1 MFCIFIC
8 MYDDTYVEIQFN
20 NSKPIKSISSWN
32 MVKNTKTL
40 YVVLFLNKTSKEC
53 KKTQQVMF
61 CIFAIMMSLTLNS
74 KFCKVITSWNLT
86 KMSQNFVQDSFSIN
100 LTKICHKSKGKFW
113 PQVQFKVFLNANRVF
128 LNKFILR
135 KHYIFCSLTTDSK
148 AFMIQHLH
156 PKRLEWGQ
164 LDKPLWFSH
173 KCIF

>member
-1 MFCIFIC
+1 
-8 MYDDTYVEIQFN
+8 
-20 NSKPIKSISSWN
+20 
-32 MVKNTKTL
+32 
-40 YVVLFLNKTSKEC
+40 
-53 KKTQQVMF
+53 
-61 CIFAIMMSLTLNS
+61 
-74 KFCKVITSWNLT
+74 
-86 KMSQNFVQDSFSIN
+86 MSQNFVQDSFSIN

-173 KCIF
+173 KCIFQRELEATFFVTFNIIICFIENSLNPSIHLEDMKILLILLFYHKNANGMSIEQMISAVLEL